1 MVRQGNV
8 LLLTLSSIGGKSQV
22 HGSSCGEAQVQDSS
36 RGGQSQILVRWWNE
50 DKLDTELA
58 ENDIVAGLP
67 LGQPFSWFSANNC
80 CQFSWWSL
88 NIIVGRAIIKEH
100 DNTITKVDINVIDD
114 DIVGIVHKDN
124 EEIEGKLADN
134 YIVVGGTITKENVID
149 DSKVEIVHED
159 DEENLDKLDTELRD
173 NSIPVNRTIITK
185 VDANVNDYNILGI
198 GHENNEGNEDE
209 LDRELAD
216 NYRFVDKIIIKADA
230 NAIDDNIVGNG
241 HEDD

>member
-1 MVRQGNV
+1 MSTTGSCTYDTQFYRWEV
-8 LLLTLSSIGGKSQV
+8 SSIGGKSQV

-58 ENDIVAGLP
+58 ENDIVVGLP

-80 CQFSWWSL
+80 CQFSWWSP
-88 NIIVGRAIIKEH
+88 NIIAGRAIIKEH

-149 DSKVEIVHED
+149 DSKVGIVHED
-159 DEENLDKLDTELRD
+159 DDEKG
-173 NSIPVNRTIITK
+173 
-185 VDANVNDYNILGI
+185 LGNFI
-198 GHENNEGNEDE
+198 STTSSSS
-209 LDRELAD
+209 
-216 NYRFVDKIIIKADA
+216 
-230 NAIDDNIVGNG
+230 
-241 HEDD
+241 